1 MLDRIRK
8 TADNC
13 TGLHGFLIFH
23 SFGGGTG
30 FGFMFLLLERL
41 SVDYGTW
48 SKYTWSRQESSRH
61 DDKLKLLVIRGVWQ
75 GGLSTSLEDAASSL
89 GDKCCVTLL
98 LNARCCVAQAVP
110 YIAAKCIRVTKPIS
124 CICCTDLL

>member
-41 SVDYGTW
+41 SVDYGKM
-48 SKYTWSRQESSRH
+48 SK
-61 DDKLKLLVIRGVWQ
+61 
-75 GGLSTSLEDAASSL
+75 LEFAIHPAPRL
-89 GDKCCVTLL
+89 PLLL
-98 LNARCCVAQAVP
+98 LNLTTP
-110 YIAAKCIRVTKPIS
+110 S
-124 CICCTDLL
+124 